1 VGAAASYG
9 TTKLLQKV
17 GGSRRR
23 IRRRR

>member
-1 VGAAASYG
+1 VGSAAAYG